1 MTSVDGSCSVAPLI
15 PALSREGRPER
26 WVEKKPGTWL
36 IVVLM
41 LFVTASATAQ
51 DDDNSDPCGAPT
63 DKKIVKLLD
72 DAGKAKDPVERHQK
86 LKSSLELDGECTEC
100 LFQLGLSAYRI
111 GKEGGKG
118 FAPAITYLTKLQDKC
133 PNYHSDVPYY
143 LGTMRYAQDEFAD
156 AAKSFEAFRKFP
168 TDNPAKLSKDYDK
181 KYADVE
187 AVLPELQFYVD
198 FYKHTAPL
206 NPQLVRNVSTPAKEY
221 LPMLSPDNELL
232 FFTRV
237 SKRQAKGDIVSRE
250 VEELT
255 EARRPDVKA
264 EFNGGRAL
272 AEPFNLGDG
281 YGGVTISVNNQEMF
295 VTVCGPPDANN
306 YRNCDIFRTHYEMH
320 FDLDRGN
327 PSYEWEGLDNL
338 GPAINT
344 PDGWESQPSLSADG
358 NTLYFAA
365 IRTNTDGIDIFQSTR
380 DAKGDWSPARP
391 VKGINTAGDEKAPF
405 MHSDSRTLYFAAKPP
420 SDESGRIDE
429 TRGHKGI
436 GGYDI
441 FFSKLNDDGTWSK
454 PRNIG
459 HPLNTDQDEHG
470 LIVSADGRTAYFAS
484 ARYQGAGDLDIF
496 GFELPQDARPDDI
509 LVVKGEVRN
518 EKGEL
523 VKDATVEIEYMDT
536 RKVEVIRVD
545 SISGRYATVVKLKPG
560 SDVIMTVKKKDH
572 VFDSRSF
579 SAEDTTRNGV
589 AKLDM
594 TVQKIEVGKSYRVN
608 DIKYATNSAEITR
621 SSEYILDEL
630 IGFLKENAS
639 VKIRVEGHTDSRGS
653 AAENKTLSNDRA
665 LTVKDYLQ
673 EHGIAAGRLTY
684 QGFGAEKP
692 LAGNDTEEGRAK
704 NRRTEFVI
712 VSR

>member
-1 MTSVDGSCSVAPLI
+1 MNRGGRLCAMILWTLSAVAG
-15 PALSREGRPER
+15 A
-26 WVEKKPGTWL
+26 V
-36 IVVLM
+36 
-41 LFVTASATAQ
+41 AQ
-51 DDDNSDPCGAPT
+51 DEATDDPCGKPT
-63 DKKIVKLLD
+63 DRKIVKLLEEG
-72 DAGKAKDPVERHQK
+72 AKAKDPVERHQK
-86 LKSSLELDGECTEC
+86 LKAALEIDGGCAEC

-118 FAPAITYLTKLQDKC
+118 FGPSIKYFEQLREKC
-133 PNYHSDVPYY
+133 PNYHSDVPYH
-143 LGTMRYAQDEFAD
+143 LGAMYYAEDEFAQ
-156 AAKSFEAFRKFP
+156 AAKAFEEFRKFP
-168 TDNPAKLSKDYDK
+168 SDDVSKLSKDYDR
-181 KYADVE
+181 KYTDVE
-187 AVLPELQFYVD
+187 AVMPELQFYVD
-198 FYKHTAPL
+198 FYKNTAPL

-237 SKRQAKGDIVSRE
+237 SQVKAKGDIVSRE
-250 VEELT
+250 VEELS
-255 EARRPDVKA
+255 EARRSDVRSD
-264 EFNGGRAL
+264 FNAGRVL
-272 AEPFNLGDG
+272 PEPFNTGDN
-281 YGGVTISVNNQEMF
+281 YGGLTISVNNQEMF
-295 VTVCGPPDANN
+295 VTVCAHPDAKG
-306 YRNCDIFRTHYEMH
+306 YRNCDIYRSHYETK
-320 FDLDRGN
+320 FDLDKGGQTF
-327 PSYEWEGLDNL
+327 EWAGLEDL
-338 GPAINT
+338 GPNINT

-358 NTLYFAA
+358 NTLYFAT
-365 IRTNTDGIDIFQSTR
+365 IRHNTDGIDIFESRRTGKDQ
-380 DAKGDWSPARP
+380 WSPARP

-420 SDESGRIDE
+420 NDESGRVDE
-429 TRGHKGI
+429 TRGHRGI

-441 FFSKLNDDGTWSK
+441 FFSKMNDDGSWSK

-484 ARYQGAGDLDIF
+484 GRYQGAGDLDIF
-496 GFELPQDARPDDI
+496 GFELPKEARPDDI
-509 LVVKGEVRN
+509 LIVKGEVRN

-545 SISGRYATVVKLKPG
+545 STSGRYATVVKLKPG

-579 SAEDTTRNGV
+579 SAEDTARAGV

-594 TVQKIEVGKSYRVN
+594 QVQKIEVGKSYRVN
-608 DIKYATNSAEITR
+608 DIKYATNSADITR

-630 IGFLKENAS
+630 IGFLKENPT
-639 VKIRVEGHTDSRGS
+639 VKIRIEGHTDSRGG
-653 AAENKTLSNDRA
+653 AAENKRLSEDRA
-665 LTVKDYLQ
+665 STVSSYLRS
-673 EHGIAAGRLTY
+673 HGIAEARLTH
-684 QGFGAEKP
+684 QGFGPEKP
-692 LAGNDTEEGRAK
+692 LASNDTEEGRAR